1 MVPCPPAPSAA
12 TMATAPEPGR
22 LPDLSSDHPLRPEE
36 TAAFLRDGH
45 VRVRGL
51 AAPREVEAYRPAIRG
66 VLDALAARHE
76 TQGRIDDYNDLFTQ
90 VTNAWR
96 LDESTRRFVFAR
108 RFARVAARLLGV
120 RGVRLYHDQA
130 LFKEPGGRPTPWH
143 RDQFYWPLDT
153 NDTVTMWMALVDVS
167 REMGPM
173 TFASGSHRAGDV
185 PGLPIGAESD
195 EVLAAYVAAKGFPLA
210 GEALAAGDATFHAGR
225 TLHSAGPNLS
235 AGRREVMTVIYFAD
249 GARLRAP
256 ENPFQEADARVFL
269 PGVTPGSP
277 AASDLNPLLYAE

>member
-1 MVPCPPAPSAA
+1 MAPTDA
-12 TMATAPEPGR
+12 GR

-36 TAAFLRDGH
+36 TEAFLRDGH
-45 VRVRGL
+45 VSVRGL
-51 AAPREVEAYRPAIRG
+51 ASRAEVEAYRPAIRG
-66 VLDALAARHE
+66 ALDAVAARHE

-96 LDESTRRFVFAR
+96 LDDSVRRFVFAR

-167 REMGPM
+167 PEMGPM

-185 PGLPIGAESD
+185 PGLPIGAES
-195 EVLAAYVAAKGFPLA
+195 EAILAAYVAAKGFLLA
-210 GEALAAGDATFHAGR
+210 GEALAAGDATFHSGR
-225 TLHSAGPNLS
+225 TLHSAGANHS
-235 AGRREVMTVIYFAD
+235 AARREVMTVIYFAD

-256 ENPFQEADARVFL
+256 ENAFQEADARVFL
-269 PGVTPGSP
+269 PGVIPGSP